1 MQAEMAELGVKIKDE
16 PVDEDTPSKPARR
29 GAAAKTVKYT
39 DSDDAEVGGHPEDA
53 ENGSDDEY
61 VDKEVVDKMSAYL
74 ESPDSENEAE
84 V

>member
-1 MQAEMAELGVKIKDE
+1 MQKEMAELGVKIKDE

-29 GAAAKTVKYT
+29 GAAAKMPKYA
-39 DSDDAEVGGHPEDA
+39 DSDAEAGGHPEDA
-53 ENGSDDEY
+53 ENGSEDEY